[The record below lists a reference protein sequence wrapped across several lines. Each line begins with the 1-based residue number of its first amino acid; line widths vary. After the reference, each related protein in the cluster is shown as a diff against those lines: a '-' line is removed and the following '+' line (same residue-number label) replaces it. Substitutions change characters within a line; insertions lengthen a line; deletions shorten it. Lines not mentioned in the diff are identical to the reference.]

1 MIWKFINSGAGTGK
15 FNMDFDISLAQN
27 FQPDI
32 AILRVYQWQPY
43 CISLGANQS
52 FDDVNIEKA
61 KANNIDV
68 VKRPTGG
75 RAILHSEELTYSV
88 IYPIDFN
95 SSAKNIYNEINLALR
110 NGLIEFDSKLS
121 EIDLEHSQ
129 PDFKEFY
136 KSDIS
141 AICFAV
147 SAKSELNFKGKKIV
161 GSAQRKIGNVIL
173 QHGSILCGEYHKKI
187 VDYLN
192 LDESKKESILKE
204 ISDTT
209 VDLKTALNYEVDYP
223 KLAEAILKGFE
234 NHLNT
239 HFEKSEI
246 NFNNPELTI
255 VDHQ

>member
-1 MIWKFINSGAGTGK
+1 MIWKFINSGEHIGK
-15 FNMDFDISLAQN
+15 FNMDLDIKLAKN
-27 FQPDI
+27 YQPEF
-32 AILRVYQWQPY
+32 AILRLYRWKPY

-52 FDDVNIEKA
+52 FDDVNIDQA
-61 KANNIDV
+61 KADNIDV

-88 IYPIDFN
+88 IYPLDIN

-110 NGLIEFDSKLS
+110 NGLIEFDPFLT
-121 EIDLEHSQ
+121 EIELEHSQ

-147 SAKSELNFKGKKIV
+147 SAKSELNLNGKKVV

-173 QHGSILCGEYHKKI
+173 QHGSILCGTFHKRI
-187 VDYLN
+187 IDYLN
-192 LDESKKESILKE
+192 LDEAKKDLILKE

-209 VDLKTALNYEVDYP
+209 IDLKSALNYEIDYS
-223 KLAEAILKGFE
+223 KLSKAILKGFE
-234 NHLNT
+234 NHFNT
-239 HFEKSEI
+239 KFQESEY
-246 NFNNPELTI
+246 NYLKPELTI
-255 VDHQ
+255 DDI